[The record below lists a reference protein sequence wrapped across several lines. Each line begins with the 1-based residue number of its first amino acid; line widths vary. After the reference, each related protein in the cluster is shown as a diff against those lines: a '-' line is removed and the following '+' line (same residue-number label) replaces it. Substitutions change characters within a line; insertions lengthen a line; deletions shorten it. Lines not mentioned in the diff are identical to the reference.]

1 MRENKVKKALREGK
15 VVIGTM
21 VSEIRSP
28 GIAQMLATAGFDFM
42 IIDSEHSSF
51 SIQTVADIILAAKAA
66 DITCIVRVSNK
77 KGHHLLS
84 RPLDAGAQGLLVPQ
98 VETKEEVI
106 EIIKATKYYPLGQR
120 GMALRRAHSD
130 FIKKDASEITKSA
143 NEETL
148 IITQIESK
156 KAIDN
161 LDSLL
166 SVGGVNVALIGPN
179 DLSQS
184 LGIPGQ
190 TNHPTEIEY
199 ISKMV
204 KICKEHNVAS
214 GIHLSNVD
222 TLKKWIDE
230 RMKFIVVSNDI
241 SMIVDTGARLVKEL
255 REYLEKSS
263 G

>member
-1 MRENKVKKALREGK
+1 MKENKVKKALKEGK
-15 VVIGTM
+15 LVIGTM

-51 SIQTVADIILAAKAA
+51 SIQTVADLILATKAA
-66 DITCIVRVSNK
+66 DITCIVRVPNK
-77 KGHHLLS
+77 KGHHFLS

-130 FIKKDASEITKSA
+130 FVKSDASEITKSA

-166 SVGGVNVALIGPN
+166 SVEGVDAALIGPN
-179 DLSQS
+179 DLSQT

-204 KICKEHNVAS
+204 KICKKHNVAP
-214 GIHLSNVD
+214 GIHLGSVEA
-222 TLKKWIDE
+222 LKKWIDE
-230 RMKFIVVSNDI
+230 GMKLIVVSNDI
-241 SMIVDTGARLVKEL
+241 SMIVDTGARLVREL
-255 REYLEKSS
+255 REFLRNM
-263 G
+263 